1 MKQPTILLQKAKEL
15 HLYRN
20 DSTALF
26 RAINTCDFLD
36 EIISNNTFSSDFQPV
51 KFFRFVIAKSV
62 KDGLSIDENFIKNL
76 KTAIEGRN
84 VSDFIELSESQQ
96 ELLNGY
102 KKSKKGM
109 FPQWKEPFKIL
120 HPFLISETERQTT
133 TDSLT
138 TIMNQISMDL
148 NLKDIKTHVVGFE
161 GPQNYGDDEIWA
173 AIYPSGARSVR
184 SAFQLFLRM
193 NHEGIY
199 GGIFKGDH
207 IEDEVY
213 DKPRILYKSLDDL
226 VEGFRTLKPEWEG
239 KNDGVDFQLDID
251 SNDFEKRIRSNTA
264 ESNGV
269 FFKVLDKLINDLEIQ
284 NSEKIVFST
293 GSNQLTFQVGKRYC
307 LLLKKNKFGFINP
320 IESNINELKREEFSK
335 PDPAT
340 FFRES
345 SSEVFLKNYESI
357 KKSVAFELRR
367 DNHVK
372 DKSYDNKI
380 FRKYVFDKNYRNK
393 FNNIETDEINIDLK
407 KKPMS
412 TEIPLNQIF
421 YGPPGT
427 GKTFN
432 TINNALK
439 IIDPEFYELNR
450 ANRKNLKEQFNK
462 YVKKGNIVFTTFH
475 QSMSYED
482 FIEGIK
488 PVISNENNSNEL
500 EYEIQDGILKELVS
514 NIIGNTNY
522 SSKSS
527 NDIVI
532 DEEKFKNNVNKVS
545 LGNSNESE
553 DEAIYQYCLKNNCIA
568 LGFGED
574 IDFSGVK
581 NRNDIRERYKKNGIE
596 ISSPMDFNISS
607 IERLVLW
614 MEKGQ
619 LVFISNGNKSLR
631 AIGVVSGGYYCDNKT
646 PIRYSQFR
654 EVEWLY
660 VDIDLPI
667 KQIYGSYF
675 SQQSIYQMSGNKFD
689 LSYFTKSEI
698 KELSSEKYVLV
709 VDEINRGN
717 VSSIFGELITL
728 LEEDK
733 RKGNKEELE
742 VTLPYSK
749 EPFSIPNNLHII
761 GTMNTADRSVEALD
775 TALRRRFSF
784 VEMMPDVSL
793 LESKEING
801 INLKDVLSTINNRI
815 EILIDRDHT
824 IGHSYLMN
832 INNSKELKLA
842 FKDKIVPLLQEYFY
856 GDYGKIG
863 LVLGNGFVKSHSKS
877 KNPFAGFKYEGKE
890 ELNRDFYDLVAI
902 DDNFDIINALEKLL
916 NKNKDNQD

>member
-1 MKQPTILLQKAKEL
+1 MNTTDILIKRATRLNQF
-15 HLYRN
+15 RN
-20 DSTALF
+20 DPKALF
-26 RAINTCDFLD
+26 DAINNCSFLG
-36 EIISNNTFSSDFQPV
+36 EIILNNTFSSDFQPV
-51 KFFRFVIAKSV
+51 KFLRLVVATSV
-62 KDGLSIDENFIKNL
+62 KEGKKIDTNFIYKL
-76 KTAIEGRN
+76 KDAIENRD
-84 VSDFIELSESQQ
+84 VSDYIVLNESQQ
-96 ELLNGY
+96 ELLKAY

-109 FPQWKEPFKIL
+109 FPQWKESFKML
-120 HPFLISETERQTT
+120 FPFLISES
-133 TDSLT
+133 DSQNTKELLLE
-138 TIMNQISMDL
+138 IISQISDEL
-148 NLKDIKTHVVGFE
+148 VLENVKTHVVGFE

-193 NHEGIY
+193 NNEGIY

-226 VEGFRTLKPEWEG
+226 VEGFRSLKPEWEE

-251 SNDFEKRIRSNTA
+251 SKDFEKRIKSNTA
-264 ESNGV
+264 RSNGV
-269 FFKVLDKLINDLEIQ
+269 FFKVLDRLINDLEIQ

-407 KKPMS
+407 KKTMS

-432 TINNALK
+432 TINSSLK
-439 IIDPEFYELNR
+439 IIDPDFYKLNKLNR
-450 ANRKNLKEQFNK
+450 KSLKEQFNA

-488 PVISNENNSNEL
+488 PIISNGNNTNEI
-500 EYEIQDGILKELVS
+500 EYEIQDGILKELAN
-514 NIIGNTNY
+514 NIVDNTVY
-522 SSKSS
+522 SDKSI
-527 NDIVI
+527 NEIVI
-532 DEEKFKNNVNKVS
+532 DKEKFKSDINKVS
-545 LGNSNESE
+545 LGNSNKPE

-581 NRNDIRERYKKNGIE
+581 NRNDIRERYKKNGID
-596 ISSPMDFNISS
+596 IPSAMDFNISS
-607 IERLVLW
+607 IERLVIW

-619 LVFISNGNKSLR
+619 LVFISNGMKKLR
-631 AIGVVSGGYYCDNKT
+631 AIGVISGKYYCDNST

-660 VDIDLPI
+660 TDIDLPI

-675 SQQSIYQMSGNKFD
+675 SQQSIYQMTESKFD
-689 LSYFTKSEI
+689 LSYFTKSQI
-698 KELSSEKYVLV
+698 KERKSEKYVLI

-742 VTLPYSK
+742 VILPYSK

-793 LESKEING
+793 LESKEIDG
-801 INLKDVLSTINNRI
+801 INLKNVLSTINDRI

-824 IGHSYLMN
+824 IGHSYFMN

-863 LVLGNGFVKSHSKS
+863 LVLGEGFVKSHSKS
-877 KNPFAGFKYEGKE
+877 KNPFAAFKYEGKE
-890 ELNRDFYDLVAI
+890 ELNRDFYDLVPI
-902 DDNFDIINALEKLL
+902 DDTFEIINALENLL